1 MVPFSIV
8 PLLVFK
14 NKDAALNGKK
24 KVIYGIVLF
33 SLCLSSSIKINAAG
47 SPSGHV
53 LVVEK

>member
-14 NKDAALNGKK
+14 NKDAAWNGK